1 MLELYHNDMSVCAQ
15 KVRIVLAEKELKWK
29 DNHLNLFKG
38 EARTKEYKNLN
49 PNGVVP
55 TLITENRTVIIESTV
70 ITEYLDEAF
79 SSPPLKPTTPYS
91 KAAMRLWTK
100 RLDETIHASTAS
112 VSNAIAFRHAHIEG
126 KSEEEIK
133 MHYDAIPDPIR
144 RERLW
149 DLAVNG
155 INSIYFSTAIFQ
167 FEKLFIDMEITLS
180 ENKWLAGN
188 SFSLADIAFTPY
200 ITRFDHLNLLGLLN
214 HRPNL
219 LDWYNQVRKR
229 DSYKL
234 AIKDRLEDN
243 IISLMAE
250 KGKNILPKVRQIIN
264 KGQ

>member
-1 MLELYHNDMSVCAQ
+1 MSVCAQ
-15 KVRIVLAEKELKWK
+15 KVRIVLAEKKLKWK

-38 EARTKEYKNLN
+38 EARTEEYKKLN

-55 TLITENRTVIIESTV
+55 TLVTENGTIIIESTV

-79 SSPPLKPTTPYS
+79 SSPPLKPTTPFS

-100 RLDETIHASTAS
+100 QLDESIHASTAS
-112 VSNAIAFRHAHIEG
+112 ISNAIAFRHAHIEG

-155 INSIYFSTAIFQ
+155 IDSKYFSNAIFR
-167 FEKLFIDMEITLS
+167 FEKLFTDMDITLS

-200 ITRFDHLNLLGLLN
+200 ITRFDHLNLLGLLDQ
-214 HRPNL
+214 RPNIL
-219 LDWYNQVRKR
+219 NWYDQIRKR
-229 DSYKL
+229 DSYKT
-234 AIKDRLEDN
+234 AIEDRLEGN

-250 KGKNILPKVRQIIN
+250 KGKDILPKVRQIIN
-264 KGQ
+264 KD